1 MPALS
6 KKYKINYK
14 KRYSITKNKKL
25 RGYKSIKV
33 YHNRVKQPT
42 RKRKHYIGGDI
53 EAPVIYNIFPSGQS
67 YQPSVTCL
75 EKECYKKD
83 DAGEKTTTCLNTRI
97 VMNLF
102 SQTLDVYEEESLYR
116 IKRNFTDEEKTHL
129 QDLTEKYLT
138 NYVDSLF
145 SRSIFSKNN
154 VDLTPANTQK
164 LKDLLEV
171 IKPEYVVYLI
181 EKSKLSDDIK
191 QTIRASKEELN
202 GVVDNDVIDN
212 ALAATSAPATIPAPA
227 ATSAPAPANALV
239 TMPVDNTTAV
249 ATSDAPTAAPTD
261 NTNASNTDVVD
272 AAAEAEAQKQAVE
285 AEAEKLRLEAEA
297 EAQRQQ
303 AADAAAK
310 KAAKKAEQAQFDAAK
325 KAEMD
330 QRFAQRRAESAAKKI
345 EIDKQNAA
353 KKAERAA
360 AEVKRKED
368 SAEKKAAR
376 AAAAL
381 IKEED
386 REAASKE
393 KKKQRDAAKT
403 SKNKQKSKNG
413 GGTRKKR

>member
-14 KRYSITKNKKL
+14 KRYSITKNKKQG
-25 RGYKSIKV
+25 GYKSIKV

-42 RKRKHYIGGDI
+42 RKRKYYIGGDI

-67 YQPSVTCL
+67 YQPNTDCL
-75 EKECYKKD
+75 EKECYRKD

-102 SQTLDVYEEESLYR
+102 SQTLDDSEKESLYR
-116 IKRNFTDEEKTHL
+116 INRNFTDEEKTHL

-171 IKPEYVVYLI
+171 IKPEYVVYLTQN
-181 EKSKLSDDIK
+181 SNLSDEIK
-191 QTIRASKEELN
+191 QTIRATTQEKLN
-202 GVVDNDVIDN
+202 VVVDNDVIDN
-212 ALAATSAPATIPAPA
+212 ALAATSAPATAPA
-227 ATSAPAPANALV
+227 TAPAPAPA
-239 TMPVDNTTAV
+239 TAPATAPVNIPADNI
-249 ATSDAPTAAPTD
+249 
-261 NTNASNTDVVD
+261 NASNTDVVD
-272 AAAEAEAQKQAVE
+272 AAASAEAEAQTQQAAE
-285 AEAEKLRLEAEA
+285 AQAEKLRLEAEA
-297 EAQRQQ
+297 EAQKQK
-303 AADAAAK
+303 AEDEAK
-310 KAAKKAEQAQFDAAK
+310 KAAKKEEQAQFYAAK

-330 QRFAQRRAESAAKKI
+330 QRFAQRRADSAAKKI

-381 IKEED
+381 IKEENI
-386 REAASKE
+386 AAAANE
-393 KKKQRDAAKT
+393 KKKQRDSAKT
-403 SKNKQKSKNG
+403 SKNKPKSKNG
-413 GGTRKKR
+413 GSTRKKH